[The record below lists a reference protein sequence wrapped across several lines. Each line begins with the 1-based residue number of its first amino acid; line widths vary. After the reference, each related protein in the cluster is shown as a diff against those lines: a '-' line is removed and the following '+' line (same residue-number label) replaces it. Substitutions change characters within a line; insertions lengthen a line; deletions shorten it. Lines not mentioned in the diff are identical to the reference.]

1 MKMADRG
8 IERLATLRSL
18 VDRKNSTAS
27 ASRDDTNSAGIVSC
41 TIAQARGVRV
51 CTGEDQMKNTVP
63 AESTGAVAYFNIA
76 E

>member
-8 IERLATLRSL
+8 IERLPTLRSL
-18 VDRKNSTAS
+18 VDTKRSTAS
-27 ASRDDTNSAGIVSC
+27 ASRDDNNSAGIVSC

-51 CTGEDQMKNTVP
+51 CTGEEQIKNTVP
-63 AESTGAVAYFNIA
+63 AESTGAVADFYIA